1 MMKTKKKIFK
11 RIVLIFG
18 IVIVVLFGA
27 LLIYASDYLHAE
39 DAMYD
44 QIETLDT
51 SDVTRHEDRDEITYT
66 VANPENNIVFIPGGK
81 VEPNSY
87 EYLAVSLALTG
98 NNVTISKAFLNLAI
112 FTPNYAKKFLDKD
125 LNNII
130 IGHSLGGVV
139 ASMLS
144 SGNELVSE
152 VIILG
157 SYPIK
162 DITDKEVL
170 VMSAEFDI
178 AMNMESFNDSF
189 SKLPDDF
196 ELYSI
201 DGGNHAQFGWYGLQH
216 GDGTSTISTLEQ
228 QDIVISKILEFLG

>member
-1 MMKTKKKIFK
+1 MKTKKKIFK